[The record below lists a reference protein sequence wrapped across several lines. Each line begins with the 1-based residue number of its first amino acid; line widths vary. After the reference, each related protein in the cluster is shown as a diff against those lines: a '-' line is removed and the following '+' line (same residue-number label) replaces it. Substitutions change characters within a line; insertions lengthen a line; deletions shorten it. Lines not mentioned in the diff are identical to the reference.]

1 MITLAV
7 DCMGGD
13 HGPRVT
19 LAACR
24 QFLDSHSD
32 ARLLL
37 VGQPDALA
45 GFAHERASVVPASEV
60 VGMDDPI
67 EVALRRKKD
76 SSMRVAIQQVKD
88 GQAAAAVSAGNTGAL
103 MAISRYLLKTL
114 DGIDRP
120 AIAPQLPNA
129 KGGAT
134 TVLDLGANVDCSA
147 EHLLQFA
154 VMGSALVSALNNEVA
169 PSVGLLNIGEEQIKG
184 SEVIKRAGE
193 LLRAAGKAGHLNF
206 YGNVEGNDIFKGT
219 TQVVVCDGFVGNVAL
234 KSSEG
239 VASMIS
245 NALKQEFKRNIFTK
259 MAAIVAYPVLTALM
273 NRVDHRRH
281 NGAALLGLRGLVF
294 KSHGS
299 ADALAFEH
307 ALNRAYDAA
316 RNNLLDRVR
325 TRISAALPLLL
336 AAQSESGP
344 SAP

>member
-24 QFLDSHSD
+24 QFLDSHPD
-32 ARLLL
+32 TRLLL

-67 EVALRRKKD
+67 EMALRRKKD
-76 SSMRVAIQQVKD
+76 SSMRIAIQQVKD
-88 GQAAAAVSAGNTGAL
+88 GAAAAAVSAGNTGAL

-129 KGGAT
+129 KGEAT

-154 VMGSALVSALNNEVA
+154 VMGSALVSALNNEEA
-169 PSVGLLNIGEEQIKG
+169 PSVGLLNIGEEQIK
-184 SEVIKRAGE
+184 EE
-193 LLRAAGKAGHLNF
+193 LAKPGRLEELRRRLSSISWHMIMLKEPIARAANKEDGVRGHFFAERFDAVKL
-206 YGNVEGNDIFKGT
+206 E
-219 TQVVVCDGFVGNVAL
+219 DGEQRLATSLRQLRTFR
-234 KSSEG
+234 SE
-239 VASMIS
+239 
-245 NALKQEFKRNIFTK
+245 T
-259 MAAIVAYPVLTALM
+259 
-273 NRVDHRRH
+273 
-281 NGAALLGLRGLVF
+281 
-294 KSHGS
+294 
-299 ADALAFEH
+299 
-307 ALNRAYDAA
+307 
-316 RNNLLDRVR
+316 RVR
-325 TRISAALPLLL
+325 DPTCRTRGARFPTDWATRSSTRSISPESRALVI
-336 AAQSESGP
+336 ESSG
-344 SAP
+344 

>member
-1 MITLAV
+1 
-7 DCMGGD
+7 MGGD

-24 QFLDSHSD
+24 QFLDSHPD

-37 VGQPDALA
+37 VGQPEALA

-67 EVALRRKKD
+67 EMALRRKKD
-76 SSMRVAIQQVKD
+76 SSMRIAIQQVKD
-88 GQAAAAVSAGNTGAL
+88 GAAAAAVSAGNTGAL

-129 KGGAT
+129 KGEAT

-154 VMGSALVSALNNEVA
+154 VMGSALVSAVDGKPS
-169 PSVGLLNIGEEQIKG
+169 PSVGLLNIGEEVIKG

-193 LLRAAGKAGHLNF
+193 LLRQAHERGLINF
-206 YGNVEGNDIFKGT
+206 HGNVEGNDIFKGT
-219 TQVVVCDGFVGNVAL
+219 SDIVVCDGFVGNVAL
-234 KSSEG
+234 KTAEG
-239 VASMIS
+239 LAGMFASFI
-245 NALKQEFKRNIFTK
+245 KQEFTRNILTK
-259 MAAIVAYPVLTALM
+259 MVALVAMPVL
-273 NRVDHRRH
+273 NRFKRRVDHRRYS
-281 NGAALLGLRGLVF
+281 GAALLGLRGLVF

-299 ADALAFEH
+299 SDALAFEV

-316 RNNLLDRVR
+316 RHRLLERVHDQ
-325 TRISAALPLLL
+325 IAATLVSLPTTAEP
-336 AAQSESGP
+336 AAVADVGQ
-344 SAP
+344 AA